1 MISNSWCWNSPLLL
15 SSPRLIYSF
24 FLMLFSWSPPPPFS
38 SLILFLNQNRS
49 KNRSLVVEQY
59 QRNITPF
66 SPKCY
71 CKVFIRPI
79 RAANVLSKQELSI
92 LFINWKDLIITNTK
106 LMKSMRIRR
115 STVQS
120 QSMIGDILCEN
131 VRPCHPKSSQLSV
144 KIFVAVPSDDCLHS
158 FLFLP
163 ALGSS
168 SPSKAGI
175 ENGFFG
181 AIYLSLCSL
190 VR

>member
-1 MISNSWCWNSPLLL
+1 M
-15 SSPRLIYSF
+15 
-24 FLMLFSWSPPPPFS
+24 S
-38 SLILFLNQNRS
+38 SLILPLNQNRT
-49 KNRSLVVEQY
+49 KNKSLLVEQY
-59 QRNITPF
+59 QWGITPL

-115 STVQS
+115 GTVQS

-144 KIFVAVPSDDCLHS
+144 KILVAVPSHDCLHS
-158 FLFLP
+158 FLLLP
-163 ALGSS
+163 ALSS
-168 SPSKAGI
+168 SSSSKAGT
-175 ENGFFG
+175 ENGILLGQFTFHSAHRSG
-181 AIYLSLCSL
+181 GDET
-190 VR
+190 

>member
-1 MISNSWCWNSPLLL
+1 
-15 SSPRLIYSF
+15 
-24 FLMLFSWSPPPPFS
+24 ML
-38 SLILFLNQNRS
+38 
-49 KNRSLVVEQY
+49 
-59 QRNITPF
+59 
-66 SPKCY
+66 Y

-115 STVQS
+115 GTVQS

-131 VRPCHPKSSQLSV
+131 VRPCHPKLSQLSV
-144 KIFVAVPSDDCLHS
+144 KIIIAVPSHDCLHS

-168 SPSKAGI
+168 SSSKAGT
-175 ENGFFG
+175 ENDFFRV
-181 AIYLSLCSL
+181 IYLSLCSL
-190 VR
+190 VRWRRGMSLIFFSDNARLTRECRACPCPSTSLNQ

>member
-115 STVQS
+115 GTVQS

-131 VRPCHPKSSQLSV
+131 VRPCHLQSSQLSV
-144 KIFVAVPSDDCLHS
+144 KILVAVPSHDCLHS

-168 SPSKAGI
+168 SSSKAG
-175 ENGFFG
+175 
-181 AIYLSLCSL
+181 L
-190 VR
+190 